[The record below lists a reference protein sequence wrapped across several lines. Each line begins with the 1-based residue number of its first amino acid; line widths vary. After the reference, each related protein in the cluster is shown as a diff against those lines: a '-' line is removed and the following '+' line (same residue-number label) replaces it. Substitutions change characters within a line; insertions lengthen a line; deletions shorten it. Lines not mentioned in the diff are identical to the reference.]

1 MTATTDEPKKP
12 AAAPGKRR
20 ARGGNLAREDW
31 LDAGLEMIAETGAD
45 GLVVESLMR
54 RVGGTKS
61 AFAKEF
67 GDRGGFLDALIEYW
81 ELGQVDA
88 LFALHARQATP
99 AEKLREIFYALLPEL
114 EPGGPELAIRS
125 WARRHRMAQTSVNAI
140 DARRTVYLEDVFR
153 DLGCGDAE
161 AALRASFYLGL
172 IFTEGM
178 VDRGEDSED
187 REARIALCLETV
199 AAGV

>member
-12 AAAPGKRR
+12 PAKPDKGR
-20 ARGGNLAREDW
+20 ARRPAPAREDW

-45 GLVVESLMR
+45 GLVAESLMR

-61 AFAKEF
+61 TFAREF
-67 GDRGGFLDALIEYW
+67 GDRTGFLDALIEYW
-81 ELGQVDA
+81 ELSQVDV
-88 LFALHARQATP
+88 LLDLHARDTAP
-99 AEKLREIFYALLPEL
+99 GDKLREIFYALLPEL

-125 WARRHRMAQTSVNAI
+125 WARRHLMAQTSVNAI

-153 DLGCGDAE
+153 EIGCDDAE

-178 VDRGEDSED
+178 IDRGEDTED
-187 REARIALCLETV
+187 REARIALSLETV